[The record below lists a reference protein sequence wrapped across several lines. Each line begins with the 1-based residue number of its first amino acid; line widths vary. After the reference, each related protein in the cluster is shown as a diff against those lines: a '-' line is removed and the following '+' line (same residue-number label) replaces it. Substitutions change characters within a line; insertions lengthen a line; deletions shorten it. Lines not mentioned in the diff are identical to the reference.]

1 MVGILIKVAIGLALF
16 VGSLVGGLAATGRL
30 NHEGTANIPV
40 LNGFFPEPPAV
51 EGEEGADGHAEGT
64 HAGDDTHVA
73 EGAHA
78 GNEHTGTAEASG
90 EQGPKKPSKRVTGR
104 SVVNPEEPK
113 SDGHGGGHGAGHGD
127 DGHGDD
133 AHGGG
138 DGHGADAH
146 GGGHAAPHGETAPQA
161 GHRPAGHGET
171 SHETSHETKAED
183 DFHKLEAAQGKT
195 GYKPGAY
202 FHFDGMPSGM
212 TAEQINAAW
221 QSVQGVLAT
230 IEQRKVALDLREKE
244 LHELADDIS
253 RRQKDLGALQLDIE
267 QMQKALD
274 AKIARFE
281 NTVIL
286 VKDEEVQ
293 KLKENAEIMASFEST
308 KAAELVQQQWASERG
323 QEEVLR
329 LFKFMEK
336 ESVNEILA
344 QLPNPMVQDILEKRM
359 QVSREA
365 KATGGRD

>member
-1 MVGILIKVAIGLALF
+1 MVGILIKVAIGLVLF

-40 LNGFFPEPPAV
+40 LNGFFPEPPKV
-51 EGEEGADGHAEGT
+51 EGEDGAEGAEGA

-73 EGAHA
+73 DGSHSTED
-78 GNEHTGTAEASG
+78 HTGTAEATG
-90 EQGPKKPSKRVTGR
+90 EQGPKKPSKRITGR

-113 SDGHGGGHGAGHGD
+113 SDGHGGGHGG
-127 DGHGDD
+127 GHGDD

-138 DGHGADAH
+138 GHGDDGHGGASHGDDGHAKDAH
-146 GGGHAAPHGETAPQA
+146 APAPHGETAHPKG
-161 GHRPAGHGET
+161 GHKPNK
-171 SHETSHETKAED
+171 HESKAEQ

-202 FHFDGMPSGM
+202 FHFDGMPAGM
-212 TAEQINAAW
+212 TPEQINEAW
-221 QSVQGVLAT
+221 QSVKGVLDT
-230 IEQRKVALDLREKE
+230 IEKRKVALDLREKE
-244 LHELADDIS
+244 LQELADDIS
-253 RRQKDLGALQLDIE
+253 RRQKDLGDQQLRIE
-267 QMQKALD
+267 QMQKTLD
-274 AKIARFE
+274 AKIARFQ

-293 KLKENAEIMASFEST
+293 KLKENAEIMASFESS
-308 KAAELVQQQWASERG
+308 KAAELVQQQWSSERG
-323 QEEVLR
+323 QEEILR

-336 ESVNEILA
+336 EAVNEILG

-365 KATGGRD
+365 KATGNRD